1 MRKPVYIVDAMN
13 HIFRAYY
20 ALPRDI
26 HSPSGMLTNAVLGYA
41 RTLLRII
48 RDHKAEYIASVFE
61 GDTSF
66 RNELFSDYKANRA
79 NHPADLDQQV
89 DSCRRIT
96 EAIGVPYFQLND
108 YEADDL
114 IGTIAIRMWESGH
127 SVVIVTGDKD
137 MSQLVRTGINVYDMS
152 KGVWLDEAR
161 VREKFGVTPQQ
172 IPELLSLLGDSVD
185 NIPGVFGVGEKTA
198 RQILSICSCVE
209 DLVQS
214 DTYDDRFT
222 FRGRTDI
229 LRRIRTNIDTVR
241 MSRKLATICCD
252 APITVNS
259 DTVRYRRA
267 HRDKLNPVLAELGL
281 KQIAA
286 DVPLA
291 QPTLF

>member
-48 RDHKAEYIASVFE
+48 RDHKPEYLVSVFE

-79 NHPADLDQQV
+79 EHPADLDRQV

-96 EAIGVPYFQLND
+96 EAIGVPYFRLND

-137 MSQLVRTGINVYDMS
+137 MSQLVRTGINVYDMG
-152 KGVWLDEAR
+152 KGLWLDEAR

-209 DLVQS
+209 DLVLS

-229 LRRIRTNIDTVR
+229 LRRIRTNIDAVR

-267 HRDKLNPVLAELGL
+267 HREKLNSVLAELGL

>member
-26 HSPSGMLTNAVLGYA
+26 HSPSGMLTNAVFGYA
-41 RTLLRII
+41 RTLLRLI
-48 RDHKAEYIASVFE
+48 RDHKPEYLVSVFE

-66 RNELFSDYKANRA
+66 RNALFSDYKANRA
-79 NHPADLDQQV
+79 EHPADLEPQV
-89 DSCRRIT
+89 DSCRRVT
-96 EAIGVPYFQLND
+96 QAIGVPYFQLHD

-114 IGTIAIRMWESGH
+114 IGTIAVRMWQNGH

-137 MSQLVRTGINVYDMS
+137 MSQLVRTGISVYDMG
-152 KGVWLDEAR
+152 KGVWFDEAR
-161 VREKFGVTPQQ
+161 VREKFGVAPGQ

-209 DLVQS
+209 DLVHS
-214 DTYDDRFT
+214 DAFDDRFT
-222 FRGRTDI
+222 FRSRTDI
-229 LRRIRTNIDTVR
+229 LRRIRTNIDSVR
-241 MSRKLATICCD
+241 LSRKLATICCD
-252 APITVNS
+252 APITVNA

-267 HRDKLNPVLAELGL
+267 HRDSLDPVLKELGL
-281 KQIAA
+281 KQIAP